1 MSERARTWALRLL
14 ALGISIGIWF
24 NASVE
29 DRLVPSERVVEA
41 SVSFIRPRGYMV
53 IDPVRTVN
61 VRLLGNKRAVRRL
74 SADQVSVSVELSL
87 RQEGTATISLSPED
101 VLAPDGLEVVSIEPS
116 TLQVQFEREISQRVP
131 VAPQIIG
138 RPAPGFTVGTVD
150 IFPNQV
156 LVSGPESKLQRI
168 VSLSTPP
175 INIEGRTSTLE
186 ETVPVLVSDPL
197 LQIVQP
203 SRVTVRIPI
212 QPPPAD
218 DEAAQDKPRKEKP

>member
-1 MSERARTWALRLL
+1 MSEGARTWILRLL
-14 ALGISIGIWF
+14 ALAIAIGIWF

-41 SVSFIRPRGYMV
+41 SVSFNRPRGFMV

-61 VRLLGNKRAVRRL
+61 VRLLGNRKAVRQLNPFEVNVSVDL
-74 SADQVSVSVELSL
+74 SA
-87 RQEGTATISLSPED
+87 RQEGSATINLSRD
-101 VLAPDGLEVVSIEPS
+101 NVLAPDGLEVVSIEPS
-116 TLQVQFEREISQRVP
+116 RIQVQLEREISQRVP
-131 VAPQIIG
+131 VAPEIIG
-138 RPAPGFTVGTVD
+138 KPAAGFTVGTVD

-156 LVSGPESKLQRI
+156 LVSGPESKLQRLA
-168 VSLSTPP
+168 SLSTPA

-186 ETVPVLVSDPL
+186 ETVPVLAPDQL
-197 LQIVQP
+197 IQIVQP

-218 DEAAQDKPRKEKP
+218 EAAEDKPRKEEP

>member
-24 NASVE
+24 NASIE

-41 SVSFIRPRGYMV
+41 SVSFNRPRGFMV

-61 VRLLGNKRAVRRL
+61 VRLLGNKKAVRQL
-74 SADQVSVSVELSL
+74 SPYEVSVSVDLSP
-87 RQEGTATISLSPED
+87 RQEGSATINLGAED

-116 TLQVQFEREISQRVP
+116 TIQVQFEREITQRVP
-131 VAPQIIG
+131 VAPEIVGQ
-138 RPAPGFTVGTVD
+138 PAAGAIVGEAEV
-150 IFPNQV
+150 FPSQV
-156 LVSGPESKLQRI
+156 LVSGPESKLERI
-168 VSLSTPP
+168 GSLSTPP

-186 ETVPVLVSDPL
+186 ETVPVLAPDQL
-197 LQIVQP
+197 IQIVQP

-212 QPPPAD
+212 QPPPANG
-218 DEAAQDKPRKEKP
+218 AAEDKPRKEEP

>member
-41 SVSFIRPRGYMV
+41 SVSFNRPRGFMV

-61 VRLLGNKRAVRRL
+61 VRLIGNKKAVRQL
-74 SADQVSVSVELSL
+74 SPYQVSVSVDLSP
-87 RQEGTATISLSPED
+87 RQEGSATINLAPEN

-116 TLQVQFEREISQRVP
+116 KIQVQFEREITQRVP
-131 VAPQIIG
+131 VSPEIVG
-138 RPAPGFTVGTVD
+138 KPAAGVIVGEIEVS
-150 IFPNQV
+150 PNQV
-156 LVSGPESKLQRI
+156 LVSGPASKLERI
-168 VSLSTPP
+168 GVLSTDP
-175 INIEGRTSTLE
+175 INLEGRTSTFE
-186 ETVPVLVSDPL
+186 ESVAVLAPDPL
-197 LQIVQP
+197 IQIVQP
-203 SRVTVRIPI
+203 SRVTVSIPI

-218 DEAAQDKPRKEKP
+218 RAAEDKPRKEEP